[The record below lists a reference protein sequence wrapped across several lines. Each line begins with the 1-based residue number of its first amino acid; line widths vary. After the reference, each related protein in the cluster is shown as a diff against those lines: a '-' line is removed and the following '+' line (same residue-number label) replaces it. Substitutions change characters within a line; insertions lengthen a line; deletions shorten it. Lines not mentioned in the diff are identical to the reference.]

1 MATQEDRSL
10 SVLFEEPAEKRNSP
24 YLTNDERIVGQVEPN
39 HDFVVEKSE
48 LTKAQESD

>member
-24 YLTNDERIVGQVEPN
+24 YLASDERIVGQVEPN
-39 HDFVVEKSE
+39 LDFVVEKSE